1 MLKYS
6 HPTLALILDYWP
18 ITIFLPAI
26 LLLIAALAL
35 VTRWWDRRD
44 QEARESIQAPAV
56 PTGVVMSWESGRQC
70 KVPTPGASRPDRPLG
85 SGQNTRA
92 AS

>member
-26 LLLIAALAL
+26 LPTLIVALIFKSILHPSNGILNQAL
-35 VTRWWDRRD
+35 RSVGLVFR
-44 QEARESIQAPAV
+44 
-56 PTGVVMSWESGRQC
+56 
-70 KVPTPGASRPDRPLG
+70 L
-85 SGQNTRA
+85 
-92 AS
+92 

>member
-18 ITIFLPAI
+18 VTIFLPAI
-26 LLLIAALAL
+26 LLLIATLAL
-35 VTRWWDRRD
+35 ITRWWDRRD
-44 QEARESIQAPAV
+44 QEARESIHAPAA
-56 PTGVVMSWESGRQC
+56 PTGVVMSWEPGRQR
-70 KVPTPGASRPDRPLG
+70 KVPTPGTSRPGRPLG
-85 SGQNTRA
+85 TGQDTRA